1 MTKQTDTP
9 LNERYAK
16 QRLMRILTDM
26 VEADQL
32 LSWSALA
39 SDISVSRG
47 VEFSRENL
55 RRLRKG
61 TLGPAN
67 VEIIIQYLEESRDP
81 NIRERLRPDAIFD
94 ELAKPARDYYFHIP
108 EPNDISEW
116 NEQILDEFSGVYFC
130 EPAAEIE
137 SFMPTSYLRE
147 WLTEESRHNKAGEI
161 DEGRLNIFLQ
171 RRTILILQKTAFGYF
186 YAAELPLSALATSN
200 LKSSCQRVLYE
211 GIGVVSSNTI
221 QVKLRDCLTRV
232 AKTHSIALVRKYAKS
247 YDNPFDLALHV
258 FHNQQK
264 VIKKW
269 QDLSADNIAALQEEQ
284 KLSIQSE
291 YFMQGPV
298 SEPAPPLPNR
308 KSYIS
313 MIIANEYIYFKKPE
327 DFLENLDLH
336 FVLSHMSDDIT
347 IRKILENPLVIGT
360 LT

>member
-1 MTKQTDTP
+1 MTNRSDKP
-9 LNERYAK
+9 LSERYAK

-26 VEADQL
+26 VAGDQL

-39 SDISVSRG
+39 ADISVFRG

-67 VEIIIQYLEESRDP
+67 VEIIIKYFEEKHDP
-81 NIRERLRPDAIFD
+81 SIRERLRPDAIFD
-94 ELAKPARDYYFHIP
+94 EMAQSARDYYFHMP
-108 EPNDISEW
+108 DQNDISEW
-116 NEQILDEFSGVYFC
+116 NEQIMDEFSGVYFC
-130 EPAAEIE
+130 APASDIE
-137 SFMPTSYLRE
+137 SFMPTSHLRE
-147 WLTEESRHNKAGEI
+147 WLTEKTRHNKAGKI

-258 FHNQQK
+258 FHNQRE

-269 QDLSADNIAALQEEQ
+269 HDLPADDIAALQEEQ
-284 KLSIQSE
+284 KLSIQSK

-313 MIIANEYIYFKKPE
+313 MIIANEYTYFKKPE
-327 DFLENLDLH
+327 DFLENLSLH
-336 FVLSHMSDDIT
+336 FVLSQLADDIT

-360 LT
+360 LA